1 MNEVIK
7 NILERRSC
15 RIFKEE
21 KIEKELLKEIV
32 KAGAF
37 APSAMNQ
44 QPWHFTVIS
53 NKDLL
58 DQLSFD
64 AKEIVKTHDLEY
76 LRNYANNEKFHI
88 FYNAPTIILVSHKED
103 AYEPKVDCAAATEN
117 ILLAAQSLGIGSCWV
132 EFVSCLFEKET
143 PIAKKYMEK
152 LGIPNGYKAIHAVAL
167 GYSKLETIPTP
178 KHKENTINFVD

>member
-88 FYNAPTIILVSHKED
+88 FYNAPTIIL
-103 AYEPKVDCAAATEN
+103 
-117 ILLAAQSLGIGSCWV
+117 
-132 EFVSCLFEKET
+132 
-143 PIAKKYMEK
+143 
-152 LGIPNGYKAIHAVAL
+152 
-167 GYSKLETIPTP
+167 
-178 KHKENTINFVD
+178 